1 MSVAF
6 IEGVGIVGISSK
18 KSADERDATIK
29 YYKEI
34 APKYED
40 LNGFFGGFNETKSMI
55 FRWGQKLSSTQDE
68 EKNRWFNEQVEL
80 WGEAVG
86 YYDSLSLEKYHE
98 DMELLRPLTELEE
111 ADREA
116 NNAIMKS
123 FQVDMYDAYD
133 NASGDISDVQQ
144 KYGYTP
150 EDIGTLSS
158 LWEFAKMAVNEPS
171 YTLGTVAGMVIKD
184 PELLLLS
191 ALRVPGATGATM
203 GKFAAAT
210 NRALA
215 TKNAQTINGVLAV
228 QPTYMKS
235 FANMIGAQRS
245 KAAVGRGL
253 EGAMYGGV
261 YEALHDLTFNGHI
274 KGENVERGIAFGALL
289 GTGFGAISKST
300 GKSWLRDKSESSQ
313 ALKNIT
319 ILQRTFG
326 KLKWEKQKDGQSIL
340 TYISPKNKRKDWK
353 IELDKIKSERAATG
367 SAGAKPKKQSKPT
380 EEPIVDAE
388 ANAEF
393 RTPETTPP
401 EVLLPTGLD
410 NLSRASRWRER
421 AIDLIE
427 ERVLKSAKKNKNTP
441 LTREEIAAG
450 VDLRAKGR
458 KEFFKNKS
466 SKKYTKDELEGL
478 AFKEIARAEEAK
490 LSKTQRKVEQIKSSQ
505 AKDWGVNREKKWGK
519 EAVDNNE
526 VVRENSSFDYMFD
539 MMKKDLKKPTTKQFV
554 KAGAIGAGVGY
565 FIADEDKTLGG
576 LMGLLG
582 GLLFRGNVKGINVA
596 QAKLK
601 ARVYNV
607 ADKSVGIQRTL
618 EIQAGKTMNVLHR
631 VLKGKDTTL
640 SELDFLAFVEDYSK
654 PPTKTKFGK
663 KEREALNIEQQKAI
677 DAYRDLMI
685 RFENAAKEVG
695 VLDDGQFIQDYVT
708 HIFRNKKINEG
719 RYKEFK
725 IAMAKKGSNLD
736 DASTYAE
743 PRKLAG
749 NIKELAKDYPDL
761 ETDIFKIVDAYSRSM
776 SKAIAGKNITKV
788 LENTAVMDGT
798 DAFSVIMSMTEK
810 GADYARTKMGYKV
823 SNHPALKDKL
833 VHPLVKNAIDDF
845 YAPEIGSEGLLNKIL
860 VVNNAMKRLAVSFSL
875 FHAQALVLSGIYSGV
890 GTAYFT
896 KAGRARMAKVRQM
909 MDGQYDYHTD
919 GMGAKEIGN
928 LTQPTKGDF
937 VFGEVLREIAQE
949 GVEVGVKA
957 NEFVDAGYNT
967 VRSLLEQY
975 APPIAKAQAGID
987 KITWD
992 IAHDRLK
999 VFTYLTMKERLM
1011 SSQPKG
1017 IARLGDWKPLSEIE
1031 ARRVAAEFTNDA
1043 YGGQRH
1049 SKLAVAWQKKA
1060 IENADNPKGNLYN
1073 LFALWTTPSKAKL
1086 SNLVLFSPDWTIS
1099 NLRIGFRG
1107 LGMTKDLVGKV
1118 AKGKKLTPVEM
1129 GEWNLYMGYMARAF
1143 VSTSLLAWM
1152 AQNIMQGLGFGDDDE
1167 DLDLKDFWLTGRL
1180 NIGNGEEMVVS
1191 KQIAEPMHWLTNPMQ
1206 TGLNKTSTMPKIAM
1220 ELFLGK
1226 EYVSVKHGTD
1236 DRTFLAGGTV
1246 TGPTLE
1252 RGSPK
1257 DMMGWM
1263 FGKVTPISLSQLTY
1277 AYRKDE
1283 DMGYAV
1289 KKSMFGSIGY
1299 PIYGTRENTGD

>member
-1 MSVAF
+1 MSYSF
-6 IEGVGIVGISSK
+6 IEGVGIVAIDSNK
-18 KSADERDATIK
+18 NAEQKAATIE
-29 YYKEI
+29 YYTNT
-34 APKYED
+34 APKYEE
-40 LNGFFGGFNETKSMI
+40 LNGFFGGFNDTKSMI
-55 FRWGQKLSSTQDE
+55 YRWGQKLSGSANE
-68 EKNRWFNEQVEL
+68 EKNRWFGEQVKQ

-86 YYDSLSLEKYHE
+86 YYDSIALAKYHE
-98 DMELLRPLTELEE
+98 DMEKTRPLNALEQ
-111 ADREA
+111 ADKEA
-116 NNAIMKS
+116 NNAIMKQ
-123 FQVDMYDAYD
+123 FELDMYDAYD
-133 NASGDISDVQQ
+133 NKSGDISDVQQ
-144 KYGYTP
+144 RYGYTP
-150 EDIGTLSS
+150 EDLGTLSS

-171 YTLGTVAGMVIKD
+171 YTLGTVSGMILKD
-184 PELLLLS
+184 PELLLLQL
-191 ALRVPGATGATM
+191 LRVPGST
-203 GKFAAAT
+203 AAGMTKVNNAV
-210 NRALA
+210 NRA
-215 TKNAQTINGVLAV
+215 IGI
-228 QPTYMKS
+228 QPTYTKS
-235 FANMIGAQRS
+235 FVNMVGAQRT
-245 KAAVGRGL
+245 KAAVGRGI
-253 EGAMYGGV
+253 EGSMYGGV

-274 KGENVERGIAFGALL
+274 KEENVERGIAFGALL
-289 GTGFGAISKST
+289 GTGFGAISKNT
-300 GKSWLRDKSESSQ
+300 GKSWLRDKTESSQ

-319 ILQRTFG
+319 LMQRTFG
-326 KLKWEKQKDGQSIL
+326 QLKLIKDKSGQNVL
-340 TYISPKNKRKDWK
+340 TWQTPKGRRQDWK
-353 IELDKIKSERAATG
+353 IELDRIKNDRKITG
-367 SAGAKPKKQSKPT
+367 SANAKPKQKPTGKPT
-380 EEPIVDAE
+380 EEPIIDPE
-388 ANAEF
+388 INPEF
-393 RTPETTPP
+393 RSPTTTPK
-401 EVLLPTGLD
+401 EIILPTGLD
-410 NLSRASRWRER
+410 NLSRASRWKER
-421 AIDLIE
+421 AVDLIE
-427 ERVLKSAKKNKNTP
+427 ERVKKSAKKSGDTP
-441 LTREEIAAG
+441 LTREQITDG
-450 VDLRAKGR
+450 VVLRAKGQKEILKR
-458 KEFFKNKS
+458 KKE
-466 SKKYTKDELEGL
+466 KYTKDEIEGL
-478 AFKEIARAEEAK
+478 AFKEIAKIEEAK
-490 LSKTQRKVEQIKSSQ
+490 LSVAQRKKQKLRPTKQNE
-505 AKDWGVNREKKWGK
+505 WGSNREKNWGK

-526 VVRENSSFDYMFD
+526 VVRDSSGFDYIFEAKM
-539 MMKKDLKKPTTKQFV
+539 KDLKPVTTKQFI

-576 LMGLLG
+576 LMGLVG
-582 GLLFRGNVKGINVA
+582 GLLFRGKVKGINLA

-607 ADKSVGIQRTL
+607 ADKSIGIQKSL
-618 EIQAGKTMNVLHR
+618 EIQAGKTLNVLHR
-631 VLKGKDTTL
+631 VLKGKDSSL
-640 SELDFLAFVEDYSK
+640 SELDFLSYIEDYSK
-654 PPTKTKFGK
+654 PASKSKFGRIGRETNLN
-663 KEREALNIEQQKAI
+663 KEQRLAV

-685 RFENAAKEVG
+685 KFERAAKEVG
-695 VLDDGQFIQDYVT
+695 VLEDGQFVQDYVT
-708 HIFRNKKINEG
+708 HIFRNKKINAD
-719 RYKEFK
+719 RYKKFR
-725 IAMAKKGSNLD
+725 IAMGKKGSKLD
-736 DASTYAE
+736 DQSTYADI
-743 PRKLAG
+743 RKLVG
-749 NIKELAKDYPDL
+749 NIKELSKEFPDL
-761 ETDIFKIVDAYSRSM
+761 ETDVFAILDAYSRSM

-810 GADYARTKMGYKV
+810 GADYARTKMGYQV
-823 SNHPALKDKL
+823 SNHPALRNKL

-896 KAGRARMAKVRQM
+896 KAGKARMAKVRQI

-928 LTQPTKGDF
+928 VTGRQTKGDF
-937 VFGEVLREIAQE
+937 VHGEVLREIAQE

-967 VRSLLEQY
+967 VRSLLEKY
-975 APPIAKAQAGID
+975 APPVAKVQAGID

-1017 IARLGDWKPLSEIE
+1017 IARLGDWKPLSEVD
-1031 ARRVAAEFTNDA
+1031 AKRVAAEFTNDA

-1107 LGMTKDLVGKV
+1107 LGMTKDLVGKI

-1152 AQNIMQGLGFGDDDE
+1152 AQNVMQGLGFGDE
-1167 DLDLKDFWLTGRL
+1167 DTELDLKDFWLTGRL
-1180 NIGNGEEMVVS
+1180 DIGNGEEMVVS

-1263 FGKVTPISLSQLTY
+1263 FGKVTPISLSQLSY